1 VPNLILR
8 VVLVV
13 AVIIGAKLLFHF
25 LGWEVLSLNPL
36 FSGIVAANVFVMG
49 FLLSGVLADYK
60 ESERLPGE
68 LAASIE
74 TIAEEMVAIHR
85 TSNAPTALQCVVDLR
100 GLASDILDWLH
111 KKHRTHDLLDD
122 LNRIGDYFVAVEKF
136 TQANFIVR
144 LKQEQSA
151 IRRVLIRIHSVRET
165 SFVASGY
172 LAAHVTTA
180 LVGLGLVL
188 VKIDPFYESL
198 FFVGVIGFLLT
209 FLILLIHDLDNPF
222 GYHEAGSNED
232 VSLKPLEDVVARLD
246 RRLNEPRPQVGSTG

>member
-1 VPNLILR
+1 
-8 VVLVV
+8 
-13 AVIIGAKLLFHF
+13 
-25 LGWEVLSLNPL
+25 
-36 FSGIVAANVFVMG
+36 
-49 FLLSGVLADYK
+49 
-60 ESERLPGE
+60 
-68 LAASIE
+68 
-74 TIAEEMVAIHR
+74 
-85 TSNAPTALQCVVDLR
+85 
-100 GLASDILDWLH
+100 
-111 KKHRTHDLLDD
+111 
-122 LNRIGDYFVAVEKF
+122 
-136 TQANFIVR
+136 

-222 GYHEAGSNED
+222 GYYEAGSSED

-246 RRLNEPRPQVGSTG
+246 RRLNEPRPQAGSTG